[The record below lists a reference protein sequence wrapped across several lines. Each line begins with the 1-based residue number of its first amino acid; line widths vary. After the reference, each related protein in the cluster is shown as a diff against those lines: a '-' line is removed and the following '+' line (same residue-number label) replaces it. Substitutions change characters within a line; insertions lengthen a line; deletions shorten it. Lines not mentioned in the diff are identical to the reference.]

1 MKGMGEEVLREPTRT
16 FLQGRGYEVFDEV
29 PIAGRFADLIGI
41 REGEVVAV
49 ELKLA
54 QWRVALLQA
63 RTYQLGAHY
72 AYVAFPLRVALRL
85 ERNPGPFGVDGI
97 GLLGISPDT
106 GEAEVLIHPRPSSRF
121 LPFVSDHVVEVA
133 MGSDNLSFEPS
144 IASMLADL
152 WQATS

>member
-63 RTYQLGAHY
+63 RTYQLGARY

-85 ERNPGPFGVDGI
+85 RGDPALFDAEGI
-97 GLLGISPDT
+97 GLLGVASDA
-106 GEAEVLIHPRPSSRF
+106 GEAEELIHPKPSPRF
-121 LPFVSDHVVEVA
+121 LPFLSEHVVEMA
-133 MGSDNLSFEPS
+133 TASEDISFE
-144 IASMLADL
+144 ASMASLLADL
-152 WQATS
+152 WEATS